1 MRKNSING
9 STVHTYNPE
18 YNRNSYK
25 KKAKEK
31 GSSMKKKIVSVLL
44 VAAMA
49 VSLVACGNSSKS
61 DSSSKKESFSE
72 SKETKKVTWAQG
84 ASGNVLV
91 SIAKDQG
98 YFDEVGVEVEEIPL
112 DDGQIEAVRTGQVDI
127 ASNSGTWEPVQSI
140 ASGDDLAIIGG
151 FMLTGCMPV
160 VAREDQEWNSPEDFL
175 GSKMAD
181 SKSRYALFHELVDEG
196 HDLDKEIT
204 FTEYE
209 NDSEEIQAVLKGEID
224 YATIGTGR
232 MYEVE
237 HTDGLKIVTYCSDVT
252 PNYSCCRMVARDS
265 WVKENKETVKLIN
278 EALIR
283 AMCYFESHRED
294 CVDLMV
300 HQLNANK
307 EYVEAYML
315 NEHYRINPDTVKN
328 IVMDNYNYMMKVGGI
343 ENPDKSVN
351 MEDRIYNKLYKEALD
366 EAVEKWG
373 DEDKDFYDNAVKF
386 YQENNE

>member
-1 MRKNSING
+1 MKRRIISIL
-9 STVHTYNPE
+9 
-18 YNRNSYK
+18 
-25 KKAKEK
+25 
-31 GSSMKKKIVSVLL
+31 MI
-44 VAAMA
+44 AAMA
-49 VSLVACGNSSKS
+49 LSLAACTGSGSS
-61 DSSSKKESFSE
+61 DSSKQSEEKKASGDDASSGETSE
-72 SKETKKVTWAQG
+72 KPKVVWAQG
-84 ASGNVLV
+84 NSGNVLV
-91 SIAKDQG
+91 SIAKDKG

-112 DDGQIEAVRTGQVDI
+112 DDGQLEAVRTGQVDI
-127 ASNSGTWEPVQSI
+127 ASNSGTWEPVQMI
-140 ASGDDLAIIGG
+140 ASGDDMAVIGG

-160 VAREDQEWNSPEDFL
+160 VAREDQEWNGPEDFL

-181 SKSRYALFHELVDEG
+181 SKSRYSLFHTLVEDG

-204 FTEYE
+204 FSEYE
-209 NDSEEIQAVLKGEID
+209 SDSEEIQAVLKGEID

-232 MYEVE
+232 MYEVLN
-237 HTDGLKIVTYCSDVT
+237 TKGIKIVTYCSDVT

-300 HQLNANK
+300 KQLNADK

-328 IVMDNYNYMMKVGGI
+328 IVMDNYNYMVKVGGI
-343 ENPDKSVN
+343 ENLDESVK
-351 MEDRIYNKLYKEALD
+351 MEDRIYNDIYKEALD

-373 DEDKDFYDNAVKF
+373 SEDKEFYDNAVKF

>member
-1 MRKNSING
+1 
-9 STVHTYNPE
+9 
-18 YNRNSYK
+18 
-25 KKAKEK
+25 
-31 GSSMKKKIVSVLL
+31 MKRRIISVLMI
-44 VAAMA
+44 AAMA
-49 VSLVACGNSSKS
+49 LSLAACSGGAESSES
-61 DSSSKKESFSE
+61 AESPEGAESSEEADSSEDTAEKP
-72 SKETKKVTWAQG
+72 KVVWAQG
-84 ASGNVLV
+84 NSGNVLV
-91 SIAKDQG
+91 SIAKDKG

-112 DDGQIEAVRTGQVDI
+112 DDGQLEAVRTGQVDI
-127 ASNSGTWEPVQSI
+127 ASNSGTWEPVQMI
-140 ASGDDLAIIGG
+140 ASGDDMAVIGG

-160 VAREDQEWNSPEDFL
+160 VAREDQEWNGPEDFL

-181 SKSRYALFHELVDEG
+181 SKSRYSLFHTLVEDG

-204 FTEYE
+204 FSQYE
-209 NDSEEIQAVLKGEID
+209 SDSEEIQAVLKGEID

-232 MYEVE
+232 MYEVLNTE
-237 HTDGLKIVTYCSDVT
+237 GIKIVTYCSDVT

-294 CVDLMV
+294 CVDLMAE
-300 HQLNANK
+300 QLNADK

-328 IVMDNYNYMMKVGGI
+328 IVMDNYDYMVKVGGI
-343 ENPDKSVN
+343 ENLDESVK
-351 MEDRIYNKLYKEALD
+351 MEDRIYNDIYKEALD

-373 DEDKDFYDNAVKF
+373 SEDKEFYDNAVKF

>member
-61 DSSSKKESFSE
+61 DSSSKKESSSE

-127 ASNSGTWEPVQSI
+127 ASNSGKWEPVQSI

-283 AMCYFESHRED
+283 AM
-294 CVDLMV
+294 
-300 HQLNANK
+300 
-307 EYVEAYML
+307 
-315 NEHYRINPDTVKN
+315 
-328 IVMDNYNYMMKVGGI
+328 
-343 ENPDKSVN
+343 
-351 MEDRIYNKLYKEALD
+351 
-366 EAVEKWG
+366 
-373 DEDKDFYDNAVKF
+373 
-386 YQENNE
+386 

>member
-1 MRKNSING
+1 MKRRII
-9 STVHTYNPE
+9 
-18 YNRNSYK
+18 
-25 KKAKEK
+25 
-31 GSSMKKKIVSVLL
+31 SSLMI
-44 VAAMA
+44 ATMA
-49 VSLVACGNSSKS
+49 LSLVACKGGSGSAESS
-61 DSSSKKESFSE
+61 EP
-72 SKETKKVTWAQG
+72 SKETESSGEEASSEGTAEKPKVVWAQG
-84 ASGNVLV
+84 NSGNVLV
-91 SIAKDQG
+91 SIAKDKG

-112 DDGQIEAVRTGQVDI
+112 DDGQLEAVRTGQVDI
-127 ASNSGTWEPVQSI
+127 ASNSGTWEPVQMI
-140 ASGDDLAIIGG
+140 ASGDDMAVIGG

-160 VAREDQEWNSPEDFL
+160 VAREDQEWNGPEDFL

-181 SKSRYALFHELVDEG
+181 SKSRYSLFHTLVDDG

-204 FTEYE
+204 FSEYE
-209 NDSEEIQAVLKGEID
+209 SDSEEIQAVLKGEID

-232 MYEVE
+232 MYEVLNTE
-237 HTDGLKIVTYCSDVT
+237 GIKIVTYCSDVT

-265 WVKENKETVKLIN
+265 WVKENRETVKLIN

-283 AMCYFESHRED
+283 AMCYFETHREE

-300 HQLNANK
+300 EQLNADK

-328 IVMDNYNYMMKVGGI
+328 IVMDNYDYMVKVGGI
-343 ENPDKSVN
+343 ENLDESVN
-351 MEDRIYNKLYKEALD
+351 MEDRIYNDIYKEALD

-373 DEDKDFYDNAVKF
+373 SEDQEFYDNAVKF

>member
-1 MRKNSING
+1 
-9 STVHTYNPE
+9 
-18 YNRNSYK
+18 
-25 KKAKEK
+25 
-31 GSSMKKKIVSVLL
+31 MKKKIVSVLL

-49 VSLVACGNSSKS
+49 TSLVACGSSSDSSK
-61 DSSSKKESFSE
+61 DSSKKETSSE
-72 SKETKKVTWAQG
+72 DKETKKVTWAQG

-91 SIAKDQG
+91 SIAQDQG
-98 YFDEVGVEVEEIPL
+98 YFDEVGVEVEEVPL
-112 DDGQIEAVRTGQVDI
+112 DDGQLEAVRNGTVDI
-127 ASNSGTWEPVQSI
+127 ASNSGTWEPVQMI
-140 ASGDDLAIIGG
+140 ASGDDMAIIGG

-160 VAREDQEWNSPEDFL
+160 VAREDQEWNGPEDFL

-181 SKSRYALFHELVDEG
+181 SKSRYCLFHTLVEEG
-196 HDLDKEIT
+196 HDLDKEIE
-204 FTEYE
+204 FAEYE

-252 PNYSCCRMVARDS
+252 PNYSCCRMVARNS
-265 WVKENKETVKLIN
+265 WVKENEETVKLID

-283 AMCYFESHRED
+283 AMCYFESHREE

-300 HQLNANK
+300 EQLNANK

-328 IVMDNYNYMMKVGGI
+328 IVMDNYNYMLSVGGI
-343 ENPDKSVN
+343 ESPDDSVK
-351 MEDRIYNKLYKEALD
+351 MEDRIYNNLYKEALD

-373 DEDKDFYDNAVKF
+373 DEDKEFYDTAVQF
-386 YQENNE
+386 YHDNNE

>member
-1 MRKNSING
+1 
-9 STVHTYNPE
+9 
-18 YNRNSYK
+18 
-25 KKAKEK
+25 
-31 GSSMKKKIVSVLL
+31 
-44 VAAMA
+44 MA
-49 VSLVACGNSSKS
+49 VSLVACGSSSSS
-61 DSSSKKESFSE
+61 DSSDKGSKKETSSD

-91 SIAKDQG
+91 SIAKNQG

-160 VAREDQEWNSPEDFL
+160 VAREDQEWKSPEDFL

-181 SKSRYALFHELVDEG
+181 TKSRYALFHGLVDEG

-204 FTEYE
+204 FTQYE

-237 HTDGLKIVTYCSDVT
+237 HTDGLKVVTYCSDVT

-265 WVKENKETVKLIN
+265 WVK
-278 EALIR
+278 
-283 AMCYFESHRED
+283 
-294 CVDLMV
+294 
-300 HQLNANK
+300 
-307 EYVEAYML
+307 
-315 NEHYRINPDTVKN
+315 RIK
-328 IVMDNYNYMMKVGGI
+328 I
-343 ENPDKSVN
+343 
-351 MEDRIYNKLYKEALD
+351 L
-366 EAVEKWG
+366 
-373 DEDKDFYDNAVKF
+373 
-386 YQENNE
+386 

>member
-1 MRKNSING
+1 MEKILINDLSFAYPDEPNRLIIKDINLEIEQGEFVCLLGQSGCGKSTLLKLLAGLQKPSQGEITIDGDPIKGASLERTVVFQDYGLFPWMTAGENILLALQQKYPKQPKKELKNRAMEMLKQVGLDES
-9 STVHTYNPE
+9 V
-18 YNRNSYK
+18 YK
-25 KKAKEK
+25 KLPKELSGGMKQRCAIARSLGVDAPILLMDEPFGALDAVTRAKLQDL
-31 GSSMKKKIVSVLL
+31 ILQL
-44 VAAMA
+44 W
-49 VSLVACGNSSKS
+49 
-61 DSSSKKESFSE
+61 
-72 SKETKKVTWAQG
+72 SKEEVKKT
-84 ASGNVLV
+84 
-91 SIAKDQG
+91 
-98 YFDEVGVEVEEIPL
+98 
-112 DDGQIEAVRTGQVDI
+112 
-127 ASNSGTWEPVQSI
+127 
-140 ASGDDLAIIGG
+140 
-151 FMLTGCMPV
+151 
-160 VAREDQEWNSPEDFL
+160 
-175 GSKMAD
+175 
-181 SKSRYALFHELVDEG
+181 
-196 HDLDKEIT
+196 
-204 FTEYE
+204 
-209 NDSEEIQAVLKGEID
+209 
-224 YATIGTGR
+224 
-232 MYEVE
+232 E

-300 HQLNANK
+300 DQLNANK

>member
-1 MRKNSING
+1 
-9 STVHTYNPE
+9 
-18 YNRNSYK
+18 
-25 KKAKEK
+25 
-31 GSSMKKKIVSVLL
+31 MKKKIVSILL

-49 VSLVACGNSSKS
+49 TSLVACGSSSDSSK
-61 DSSSKKESFSE
+61 DSSKKETSSE
-72 SKETKKVTWAQG
+72 DKETKKVTWAQG

-91 SIAKDQG
+91 SIAQDQG

-112 DDGQIEAVRTGQVDI
+112 DDGQLEAVRNGTVDI
-127 ASNSGTWEPVQSI
+127 ASNSGTWEPVQMI
-140 ASGDDLAIIGG
+140 ASGDDMAIIGG

-181 SKSRYALFHELVDEG
+181 SKSRYSLFHTLVEEG
-196 HDLDKEIT
+196 HDLDKEIE
-204 FTEYE
+204 FSEYE

-252 PNYSCCRMVARDS
+252 PNYSCCRMVARNS
-265 WVKENKETVKLIN
+265 WVKENEETVKLIN

-283 AMCYFESHRED
+283 AMCYFESHREE

-300 HQLNANK
+300 EQLNANK

-328 IVMDNYNYMMKVGGI
+328 IVMDNYNYMLSVGGI
-343 ENPDKSVN
+343 ESPDDSVK
-351 MEDRIYNKLYKEALD
+351 MEDRIYNNLYKEALD

-373 DEDKDFYDNAVKF
+373 DEDKEF
-386 YQENNE
+386 